1 MALDPQAEI
10 DDVALAKGLR
20 NLTWEA
26 GFSNLVSSLTSGVIL
41 TAYAMQLGAS
51 NALIGV
57 LAALTFWAQITQA
70 PAVLLVEGLRTRKRI
85 TVWSSLVS
93 RAALAIMAAL
103 ALLPAGGLALSG
115 LVLAQGLFCCAG
127 AIGGCAWNSW
137 VRDLAPEHELGKLFA
152 RRTTYATVV
161 SLAAGLLAAMAL
173 DVAAEDPAWGGPMF
187 AGLYA
192 LGFLAGLVSIWL
204 LSRTPEPMMPP
215 VESKI
220 KILPLLR
227 TPLRDRNFMRL
238 IRFLASWQFAVN
250 LATPFITVYLVR
262 QLGFPLAF
270 VMVLSVVSQIA
281 NLFTVRSWGVL
292 SDRFT
297 NKSVLTVAA
306 PVFIACIAA
315 LVGASQITDRTWCV
329 VYLVG
334 LHILMGAA
342 QAGVT
347 LASGNIALKLSPKGS
362 STAYLATS
370 ALVSSMAAGAAPILG
385 GLFAD
390 FFAARRLEIM
400 VRWFSPGDVMIWL
413 PLRLSNWD
421 FYFLLAAFGGLYALH
436 RLSLVREE
444 GEIEPGAM
452 VGEVIAHA
460 RRTARNLSPVAGL
473 RLLTDIP
480 AGLMDETRARLA
492 RRRYL
497 RGQVIAARAGR
508 AKPEKPRAWL
518 RVRLA
523 R

>member
-115 LVLAQGLFCCAG
+115 LVIAQGLFCCAG

-161 SLAAGLLAAMAL
+161 SLIAGLLAAMAL
-173 DVAAEDPAWGGPMF
+173 DLAAEDPAWGGPMF

-215 VESKI
+215 VES
-220 KILPLLR
+220 
-227 TPLRDRNFMRL
+227 
-238 IRFLASWQFAVN
+238 
-250 LATPFITVYLVR
+250 
-262 QLGFPLAF
+262 
-270 VMVLSVVSQIA
+270 
-281 NLFTVRSWGVL
+281 
-292 SDRFT
+292 
-297 NKSVLTVAA
+297 
-306 PVFIACIAA
+306 
-315 LVGASQITDRTWCV
+315 
-329 VYLVG
+329 
-334 LHILMGAA
+334 
-342 QAGVT
+342 
-347 LASGNIALKLSPKGS
+347 
-362 STAYLATS
+362 
-370 ALVSSMAAGAAPILG
+370 
-385 GLFAD
+385 
-390 FFAARRLEIM
+390 
-400 VRWFSPGDVMIWL
+400 
-413 PLRLSNWD
+413 
-421 FYFLLAAFGGLYALH
+421 
-436 RLSLVREE
+436 LSL
-444 GEIEPGAM
+444 IH
-452 VGEVIAHA
+452 I
-460 RRTARNLSPVAGL
+460 
-473 RLLTDIP
+473 
-480 AGLMDETRARLA
+480 
-492 RRRYL
+492 
-497 RGQVIAARAGR
+497 
-508 AKPEKPRAWL
+508 
-518 RVRLA
+518 
-523 R
+523 